1 MARRGG
7 PTPGPPWP
15 PRRQPN
21 RADARPP
28 RPLLLPYLPARTG
41 NPPAVLGRMRA
52 RTRGGAIVRD
62 RLPEQVFVD
71 RAENFLGQFHRPG
84 LGSAQIVNINS
95 CHISLVCVARA
106 PSPAALDLDLPD
118 LTYPFFEARFA
129 AFNGSTVAEP
139 ANPRRSRGGFF
150 ALLIMMYPPFDPG
163 TLPSPPSRFSSLTT
177 PTIRRVRTVLRTSTS
192 R

>member
-1 MARRGG
+1 
-7 PTPGPPWP
+7 
-15 PRRQPN
+15 
-21 RADARPP
+21 
-28 RPLLLPYLPARTG
+28 
-41 NPPAVLGRMRA
+41 MRA

-95 CHISLVCVARA
+95 CHISLVWRGR
-106 PSPAALDLDLPD
+106 PRPRPLTLTLPD
-118 LTYPFFEARFA
+118 LPYPFFEARFA

-163 TLPSPPSRFSSLTT
+163 TLPSTTSRFSSLST
-177 PTIRRVRTVLRTSTS
+177 PSIRRLRIVIRTSPM
-192 R
+192 

>member
-1 MARRGG
+1 
-7 PTPGPPWP
+7 
-15 PRRQPN
+15 
-21 RADARPP
+21 
-28 RPLLLPYLPARTG
+28 
-41 NPPAVLGRMRA
+41 MRA

-84 LGSAQIVNINS
+84 LSSAQIVNINS
-95 CHISLVCVARA
+95 CHILSRVARA
-106 PSPAALDLDLPD
+106 PSPAAFDLAFALDLAFDPVLPE
-118 LTYPFFEARFA
+118 LTYPFFEARLA

-163 TLPSPPSRFSSLTT
+163 TLPSTTSRFSSLST
-177 PTIRRVRTVLRTSTS
+177 PSIRRLRIVIRTSPMWPDIRIPLNT
-192 R
+192 RDGNADEPIDPVI

>member
-1 MARRGG
+1 MRFSARSTKTCSGRRSR
-7 PTPGPPWP
+7 TIAP
-15 PRRQPN
+15 PRVRARMRPRTAGGFPVRAGSCGN
-21 RADARPP
+21 RRARG
-28 RPLLLPYLPARTG
+28 G

-84 LGSAQIVNINS
+84 LSSAQIVNIDS
-95 CHISLVCVARA
+95 CHMLSRVARA
-106 PSPAALDLDLPD
+106 PSPAAFDLALSY
-118 LTYPFFEARFA
+118 YPFFDARFA

-150 ALLIMMYPPFDPG
+150 ALLI
-163 TLPSPPSRFSSLTT
+163 
-177 PTIRRVRTVLRTSTS
+177 TI
-192 R
+192 